1 MEIHYKRP
9 FAQFVKKASKA
20 LQLAIEDQVY
30 EICRTPSLGVQKS
43 GDLKDFL
50 IHKFYF
56 NRQECLI
63 AYRHSR
69 KTETIDIVWI
79 DFYKVGNHENFY
91 IELKRFIRQEKD
103 SHH

>member
-43 GDLKDFL
+43 GDLKDFS

-56 NRQECLI
+56 NTQEYLI
-63 AYRHSR
+63 AYRYGEIIESV
-69 KTETIDIVWI
+69 EIVWI
-79 DFYKVGNHENFY
+79 DFYKVGSHENFY
-91 IELKRFIRQEKD
+91 IELKRFIRQEKA